1 MAEINY
7 SIKAYNLEVVSAA
20 LIEEPQKRKIL
31 AIDLLFFSKIIASE
45 SLLNILQL
53 TNIDNCPQLQ
63 LLFLYKLNHAVNI
76 KIALYILI
84 FDLFSDVVMV
94 SIPT

>member
-53 TNIDNCPQLQ
+53 TNIDNFQLSSVTIIV
-63 LLFLYKLNHAVNI
+63 FI
-76 KIALYILI
+76 
-84 FDLFSDVVMV
+84 
-94 SIPT
+94 